1 MKVIKVKGR
10 KNIFALI
17 VCILIPELV
26 GVLSAFLT
34 KDTYREYANLIKP
47 DFSPPGWVFPIVW
60 TILYFL
66 MGIAS
71 YRIFMLG
78 TQNPKVKKA
87 LFFYG
92 LQLFFN
98 FFWPILFFGL
108 GLRGFA
114 FVELIVL
121 WVLILI
127 TFKKFYKLDAWAG
140 YLLIPYIIWVAFAGI
155 LNFFVWKLNQ

>member
-1 MKVIKVKGR
+1 MKLFKVRGR

-34 KDTYREYANLIKP
+34 KDSYMEYQNLIRP
-47 DFSPPGWVFPIVW
+47 DFSPPGWVFPIAW
-60 TILYFL
+60 TILYFF

-78 TQNPKVKKA
+78 VENPKVKNA
-87 LFFYG
+87 LLFYG

-114 FVELIVL
+114 FLELIVL
-121 WVLILI
+121 WILILI
-127 TFKKFYKLDAWAG
+127 TFCKFYKLDAWAG
-140 YLLIPYIIWVAFAGI
+140 YLLIPYIIWVAFAGV
-155 LNFFVWKLNQ
+155 LNFFIWKLNQ